1 MQQASGLGRLV
12 LNYANTPMQ
21 YSRIIKKATLDL
33 LNGRGDWRSNVS
45 KILYYGMVQNLIF
58 TAMQQALFALA
69 FVEDD
74 DDLAK
79 RHDDKTDL
87 AFSLLSQK

>member
-21 YSRIIKKATLDL
+21 YARIMKKSALDL
-33 LNGRGDWRSNVS
+33 INGRGDWKTNLS
-45 KILYYGMVQNLIF
+45 KILYYGLVQNLIF
-58 TAMQQALFALA
+58 TAMQQALFAVA

-74 DDLAK
+74 DDLGEYMNTMYDTG
-79 RHDDKTDL
+79 DD
-87 AFSLLSQK
+87 FS